1 MFPILEATMTSKG
14 ISRVELAPIMG
25 CTVGTAYLK
34 LRGKSP
40 ITLTEAI
47 AVKNFLS
54 VDLPVERLFSSLPPE
69 ELFRPIPADKSDKQ

>member
-1 MFPILEATMTSKG
+1 MFPLLEATMTVKG
-14 ISRVELAPIMG
+14 ISRVKLAPVMG

-40 ITLTEAI
+40 ITLEEAI

-54 VDLPVERLFSSLPPE
+54 VDLPVEQLFSSLPPE
-69 ELFRPIPADKSDKQ
+69 ELFRPTPPEKRA